1 MSSSESDQP
10 TSRMGTILLGVAT
23 VIAMLAAAEA
33 ALRMGAKDVGGPA
46 THGLIYRTALPAD
59 LQEDEHAPFITNPDG
74 LYTARPGDPGINS
87 DGFRGP
93 DFATLE
99 GKPDLVLLLGDGPV
113 YGDGASTPE
122 ASFAARIAAGG
133 TPVANLGIPGTGVR
147 QYAALAEKYIPR
159 LKPKAVYLFFNT
171 GDDFELDPPV
181 QPGYKRYHFAGGVP
195 LPAAEYDAQPLS
207 ISQAVQRANEAA
219 TPPSTIARLA
229 RTTVIGSWLAD
240 LAGAGGN
247 APQLPEVLDTLE
259 RVRNAADNEGAWFHI
274 VLTPFPVG
282 DRGDAVARAATALDI
297 FGPLVTPPL
306 DAADYADAA
315 TGRLGDGGH
324 AKVARF
330 VLEQIVADAS
340 GIAPVPRAL
349 QNLGPLTLDEFA
361 TGLNLTREQATE
373 FINGMK
379 RILADIMFE
388 PAVDAPSPGQ
398 YALGFLTANPAGAP
412 GFGAELSRYFAQH
425 VHAASGLYYT
435 DLITERISKATAS
448 FADTLPESLKPNF
461 IQFQQRDIGSVDTG
475 YDAISER
482 MSQEL
487 AKAKEGKIVEEMP
500 WEDFAATLKLDDAQ
514 REKGRA
520 IVDGLKQDYA
530 DTFAKPAKDAPA
542 PLDQLAAQVKAG
554 ATPDLLAA
562 TMNQASALPEASS
575 GRTYTELL
583 NDRNAQRLGEFT
595 QVLRAEQLALFA
607 ALPIDSIYK
616 VNTGADPFRAQLAL
630 KAFGHDDTSQ
640 LPSLAPTDLRRWENF
655 RNSLKLTDA
664 QADQIKRFINAL
676 KDDVATILNSK
687 PVPGEPSP
695 VEVLEANRAKGIPEA
710 AKLMVEQA
718 VKLKDPATGK
728 TLQELLGEVEMRAR
742 RAIFTV
748 LTPDQLPLYDKVPS
762 FSFGEIDT
770 GYESPNAPTLK

>member
-1 MSSSESDQP
+1 MSSSESEP
-10 TSRMGTILLGVAT
+10 STSRLGTILLGIAT
-23 VIAMLAAAEA
+23 VIAVLAAAEA

-46 THGLIYRTALPAD
+46 TYGLIYRPALAAN
-59 LQEDEHAPFITNPDG
+59 LQEDDHAPFITNPDG
-74 LYTARPGDPGINS
+74 LYTARPGDPGINP

-93 DFATLE
+93 DLAALE
-99 GKPDLVLLLGDGPV
+99 GKRDLVLLLGDGPV

-133 TPVANLGIPGTGVR
+133 TPVVNLGIPGTGVR
-147 QYAALAEKYIPR
+147 QYASLAEKYIPR

-181 QPGYKRYHFAGGVP
+181 QPGYKRYHFAGGTP
-195 LPAAEYDAQPLS
+195 LPAAEYDAQPLT
-207 ISQAVQRANEAA
+207 ISQAIQRANEAA
-219 TPPSTIARLA
+219 TPPSTFARLA
-229 RTTVIGSWLAD
+229 RTTVIGSWLAG
-240 LAGAGGN
+240 LAGAGGD

-259 RVRNAADNEGAWFHI
+259 RVRTAADNEGAWFHI
-274 VLTPFPVG
+274 ILTPLPIS
-282 DRGDAVARAATALDI
+282 DRGDAVNRAATALDK
-297 FGPLVTPPL
+297 FAPLLLPPL
-306 DAADYADAA
+306 ESADFADTA

-324 AKVARF
+324 AKVAKF
-330 VLEQIVADAS
+330 VLEQIAADAN

-349 QNLGPLTLDEFA
+349 QNLGPLTLEEFA
-361 TGLNLTREQATE
+361 TGLNLPQEQAAE
-373 FINGMK
+373 FLNGMK
-379 RILADIMFE
+379 KIMADVMFE

-412 GFGAELSRYFAQH
+412 GFGAELSRYLTQH

-435 DLITERISKATAS
+435 DLITERISKATAG
-448 FADTLPESLKPNF
+448 FADALPESLKPNF
-461 IQFQQRDIGSVDTG
+461 IQYQQRDLGSVDTG

-487 AKAKEGKIVEEMP
+487 AKSKAGKKVEELP
-500 WEDFAATLKLDDAQ
+500 WDEFAETLKLDDAQ

-520 IVDGLKQDYA
+520 VVDALKQDYA
-530 DTFAKPAKDAPA
+530 DTFAKPAKEAPS

-554 ATPDLLAA
+554 ATPELLAA

-583 NDRNAQRLGEFT
+583 NDKNTQRLGEFT
-595 QVLRAEQLALFA
+595 QLLRAEQLALFA

-616 VNTGADPFRAQLAL
+616 VNTGSDPFRAQLAQR
-630 KAFGHDDTSQ
+630 AFGHDDTSQ
-640 LPSLAPTDLRRWENF
+640 LPNLAPTDLRRWENF

-676 KDDVATILNSK
+676 KDDVATILNAK

-695 VEVLEANRAKGIPEA
+695 VEMLEANRAKGIPEA
-710 AKLMVEQA
+710 AKLMIEQA
-718 VKLKDPATGK
+718 AKLKDPATGK
-728 TLQELLGEVEMRAR
+728 TLQELLGEVELRAR

-748 LTPDQLPLYDKVPS
+748 LTPDQLPLYDKVPA

-770 GYESPNAPTLK
+770 GYESPNTPKLK